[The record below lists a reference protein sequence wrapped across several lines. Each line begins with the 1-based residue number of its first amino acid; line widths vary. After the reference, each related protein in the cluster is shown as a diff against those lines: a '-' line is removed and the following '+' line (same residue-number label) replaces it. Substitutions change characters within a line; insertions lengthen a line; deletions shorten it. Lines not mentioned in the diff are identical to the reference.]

1 MAGHSQFKN
10 IMHRKGR
17 QDAQKSKLFS
27 KLAREITVA
36 AKMGQPDPS
45 MNARLRAAII
55 SARQE
60 NMSKDSIERAVK
72 KATGSEGENYDEI
85 RYEGYGPGGVAV
97 IVEALTDNRNRAA
110 SDIRSYFTK
119 SGGNL
124 GETGSVALR
133 VDRTGIIE
141 YDAKVAS
148 DDAMLEAAIEAGAD
162 DVSSSENGHEIYA
175 SPETFREVAK
185 ALEAKFGE
193 ARKAALTWKPHNTVP
208 VDDETGEKLLKLIEL
223 LNEHDDVQNVYANFE
238 VSDALVARMGGCVS
252 SGVAFHTP
260 LSSPGLTGRSSIP
273 EQLRWNRETSAYWIP
288 RFSRGMTTSFCFVC
302 GAPALSLPHDSSADS
317 PSHPYSGHRSG
328 PAPHRLGRDRN
339 RGQPADVRRLRL
351 GGTAGGP
358 AAGEPPFGD
367 P

>member
-1 MAGHSQFKN
+1 MVSWRREMMVNNCLTDRQHTLPEYLKLPQIFDFAGATAYNAAPSIPSSRTNPERNRMAGHSQFKN

-36 AKMGQPDPS
+36 AKLGQPDPA

-60 NMSKDSIERAVK
+60 NMSKDSIERAIK
-72 KATGSEGENYDEI
+72 KAIGSDGENYDEI

-124 GETGSVALR
+124 GETGSVAFMF
-133 VDRTGIIE
+133 DRTGIIE
-141 YDAKVAS
+141 YNAKVAS
-148 DDAMLEAAIEAGAD
+148 DDAMLEAAIDAGAD
-162 DVSSSENGHEIYA
+162 DVSSSENGHEVYA
-175 SPETFREVAK
+175 SQETFREVAK

-193 ARKAALTWKPHNTVP
+193 ARKAALTWKPQNTVP
-208 VDDETGEKLLKLIEL
+208 VDDETGEKLLKLIDL

-238 VSDALVARMGGCVS
+238 VSDALVAKMGG
-252 SGVAFHTP
+252 
-260 LSSPGLTGRSSIP
+260 
-273 EQLRWNRETSAYWIP
+273 
-288 RFSRGMTTSFCFVC
+288 
-302 GAPALSLPHDSSADS
+302 
-317 PSHPYSGHRSG
+317 
-328 PAPHRLGRDRN
+328 
-339 RGQPADVRRLRL
+339 
-351 GGTAGGP
+351 
-358 AAGEPPFGD
+358 
-367 P
+367 